1 MNQSLSNRPTG
12 LLTATAQIKLEN
24 CSIIYTI
31 SISGFQKKKKSCAT
45 MHKDIRWKLTKPQLK
60 QNLIAFNGPILPVIK
75 LMYFLF
81 LTGAIWHLYNN
92 NIIPVLVRNKENKIL
107 LAPKTSQLNVIA
119 GSVKETLRNK
129 PTRNRMKSTINS
141 GSTELQVAIPIK
153 VKKQTT

>member
-24 CSIIYTI
+24 CSIIYAI

-92 NIIPVLVRNKENKIL
+92 NIITV
-107 LAPKTSQLNVIA
+107 TS
-119 GSVKETLRNK
+119 
-129 PTRNRMKSTINS
+129 
-141 GSTELQVAIPIK
+141 
-153 VKKQTT
+153 

>member
-1 MNQSLSNRPTG
+1 MTRQYEPVAKQQTDRATYSHSTDQTG
-12 LLTATAQIKLEN
+12 KLFN
-24 CSIIYTI
+24 HIRDKHIRI
-31 SISGFQKKKKSCAT
+31 SKEEKSCAT
-45 MHKDIRWKLTKPQLK
+45 IHKDIRWRLTKPQLK

-129 PTRNRMKSTINS
+129 PTRNRMKIYNYN
-141 GSTELQVAIPIK
+141 
-153 VKKQTT
+153 KQR